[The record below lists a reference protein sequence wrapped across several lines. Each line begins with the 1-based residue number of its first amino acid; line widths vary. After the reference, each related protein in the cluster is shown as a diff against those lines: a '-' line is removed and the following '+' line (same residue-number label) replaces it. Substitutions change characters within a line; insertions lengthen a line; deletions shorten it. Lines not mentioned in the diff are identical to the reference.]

1 MLLPLADAVSR
12 RTVRRYVAALLRPVR
27 SKEAFVHRSVLPG
40 TTMEVDSSSRSAC
53 VANGRLGHGERG
65 PDGAGAL
72 PARGE
77 AGDEGMIRAVEVRML
92 PALAI
97 EAQPSAGDAPRQ
109 RRREGL

>member
-1 MLLPLADAVSR
+1 M
-12 RTVRRYVAALLRPVR
+12 
-27 SKEAFVHRSVLPG
+27 
-40 TTMEVDSSSRSAC
+40 
-53 VANGRLGHGERG
+53 RG